1 MPRFLP
7 CEQPRDSM
15 WGAPQ
20 TATQILP
27 GVWEIQTSGHG
38 GMLLSDQRQSAMPK
52 ALRLDGPSY
61 EEDVDWALVV
71 LAFDD
76 EFMALPTKGFDLL
89 VDNARASVKAWHPD
103 RYSAYTGEPV
113 EPKDSDVLRR
123 RQAVRAQIGN
133 YVVVSA
139 SGDWA
144 GWVPE
149 GKVGVVARRVVR
161 ADAMGHAIF
170 QGDPIHG
177 LIERVNYDSSRPV
190 NGFDEIGAVRIEADA
205 PATKEVVL

>member
-1 MPRFLP
+1 MPRFHP
-7 CEQPRDSM
+7 SEQPCTSL

-20 TATQILP
+20 SATQLLP
-27 GVWEIQTSGHG
+27 GVWELQTSSHG
-38 GMLLSDQRQSAMPK
+38 GLLLSDQRQSAMPE

-71 LAFDD
+71 LAFED
-76 EFMALPTKGFDLL
+76 EFLALLAKGFDLL
-89 VDNARASVKAWHPD
+89 IENARASVKAWHPD
-103 RYSAYTGEPV
+103 RYSAYTGEAV
-113 EPKDSDVLRR
+113 EPKDSHVLRR
-123 RQAVRAQIGN
+123 RQAVSAQIGN

-144 GWVPE
+144 DWVPK

-161 ADAMGHAIF
+161 VDAMGHAIYE
-170 QGDPIHG
+170 GDPIHG
-177 LIERVNYDSSRPV
+177 LADKADYDSSRPV

>member
-7 CEQPRDSM
+7 CEQPRGSM

-20 TATQILP
+20 NATQILP
-27 GVWEIQTSGHG
+27 GVWEIQTSSHG
-38 GMLLSDQRQSAMPK
+38 AMLLSDQRQSAMPE

-71 LAFDD
+71 LAFEA
-76 EFMALPTKGFDLL
+76 EFRSLPTKAFDLL

-103 RYSAYTGEPV
+103 RYTAYTGEAV
-113 EPKDSDVLRR
+113 EAKDSHVLRR
-123 RQAVRAQIGN
+123 RQAVSAQIGN

-144 GWVPE
+144 DWVPE

-161 ADAMGHAIF
+161 VDAMGHAIYE
-170 QGDPIHG
+170 GDPIHG
-177 LIERVNYDSSRPV
+177 LVDKANYHSSRPV

-205 PATKEVVL
+205 HATKEVVL

>member
-7 CEQPRDSM
+7 CEQPRTSL

-20 TATQILP
+20 SATQLLP
-27 GVWEIQTSGHG
+27 GVWEIQTSSHG
-38 GMLLSDQRQSAMPK
+38 GMLLSDQRQSAMPE
-52 ALRLDGPSY
+52 ALRLDSPSY

-71 LAFDD
+71 LAFEA
-76 EFMALPTKGFDLL
+76 EFRRLPAKGIDLL

-103 RYSAYTGEPV
+103 RHTAYTGEAV
-113 EPKDSDVLRR
+113 EAKDSHVLRR
-123 RQAVRAQIGN
+123 RQAVSAQIGN

-144 GWVPE
+144 DWVPE

-161 ADAMGHAIF
+161 VDAMGHAIYE
-170 QGDPIHG
+170 GDPIHG
-177 LIERVNYDSSRPV
+177 LVDKANYDSSRPV
-190 NGFDEIGAVRIEADA
+190 NGFDEIGAVRIAADA